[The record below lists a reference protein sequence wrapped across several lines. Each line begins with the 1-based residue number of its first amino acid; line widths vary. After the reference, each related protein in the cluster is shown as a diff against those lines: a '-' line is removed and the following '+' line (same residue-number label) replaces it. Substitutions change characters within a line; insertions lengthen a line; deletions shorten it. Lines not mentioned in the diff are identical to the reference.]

1 MAQVAAKL
9 PSPKAALRGAQVFW
23 TDDGHE
29 KNFEMLRDK
38 SVYRSISLAIAVSVA
53 DTAYQMNVARTKRP
67 PNLKKAIADFMYEP

>member
-23 TDDGHE
+23 TD
-29 KNFEMLRDK
+29 FEMLRDK

-53 DTAYQMNVARTKRP
+53 DTAYQMNVARTKRR